1 LAIPTEFTLAVAT
14 WGVVNIRR
22 EIDMQSEIVGSLE
35 SGEDLVANDLVADD
49 VGIFNDVVE
58 RYHLK
63 DGRGWVSRNA
73 YLPGSGTAGDTVL
86 TVKAQKLV
94 SGSNMT
100 SRNLFELSR
109 DFAENEGI
117 NLKMNLPDDWHE
129 VPYDIPPPPVSS
141 GSGLFSSA
149 QPATGF
155 GSSVGPPTVGGG
167 SNMTGFASGGPSPFG
182 SSASIFGGGSHMA
195 GGFGGGGGGFGS
207 SVGPPTVGGGS
218 NMTGFASGGP
228 SPFGSNAS
236 VFGGVSASG
245 FGGGVS
251 GGLNRVFHF
260 SNEEA
265 AHFQLANSID
275 KLRSSEPDYTR
286 RRADLLDQFC
296 NF

>member
-1 LAIPTEFTLAVAT
+1 LAVAT

-73 YLPGSGTAGDTVL
+73 YIPGSGTAGDTVL

-109 DFAENEGI
+109 DFAGNECI

-155 GSSVGPPTVGGG
+155 GSS
-167 SNMTGFASGGPSPFG
+167 GGPSPFG
-182 SSASIFGGGSHMA
+182 SSASVFGGGSHMA
-195 GGFGGGGGGFGS
+195 GGFGGGGGSGGVPAFGAT
-207 SVGPPTVGGGS
+207 VGPPTVGGGS
-218 NMTGFASGGP
+218 NMTGFGSSGGP
-228 SPFGSNAS
+228 SPFGSSAS
-236 VFGGVSASG
+236 VFGGGSHIAGG
-245 FGGGVS
+245 FGGGGGGS
-251 GGLNRVFHF
+251 GGVPAFHF

-286 RRADLLDQFC
+286 RRADVLDQFC